1 MRHVWVHVYQSATDS
16 AALGRPLKVSDSVRD
31 GAPDACGHLGIVFAD
46 ALRDALAGLL
56 LTCSPLLVQLFPDS
70 CSSGGGK
77 RSDAALVLVGPRS
90 GGAALQ

>member
-1 MRHVWVHVYQSATDS
+1 LRFEFLSEPELEFGSEGRHIDIRFGLMDYGPADV
-16 AALGRPLKVSDSVRD
+16 
-31 GAPDACGHLGIVFAD
+31 GAPRV
-46 ALRDALAGLL
+46 
-56 LTCSPLLVQLFPDS
+56 TCSPLLVQLFPDS